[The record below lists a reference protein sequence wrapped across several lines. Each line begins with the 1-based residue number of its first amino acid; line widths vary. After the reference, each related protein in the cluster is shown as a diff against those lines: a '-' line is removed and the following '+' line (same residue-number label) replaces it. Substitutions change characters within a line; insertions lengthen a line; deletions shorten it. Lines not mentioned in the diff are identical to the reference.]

1 MSDEVIATYD
11 AQAAELAER
20 YDHEALLAGYRPLD
34 DLLDPRS
41 ADALALDIGA
51 GSGRDAAWLVAKG
64 YEVVAVEPSAGMR
77 SEGARRHADDKIR
90 WLDDRLPALLRVHE
104 LGLAFDLILLS
115 AVWQHI
121 APNDR
126 ERAFR
131 KMTALLKPGGLLL
144 MTLRQGPAP
153 QNRPMHPVT
162 LAEVEALARAFGL
175 EVFKVADQH
184 DELSRAEVRWISV
197 LLRMPDEGTGAL
209 PLKPAQRERSS

>member
-1 MSDEVIATYD
+1 MSDEVIAAYD
-11 AQAAELAER
+11 VQAAELAER
-20 YDHEALLAGYRPLD
+20 YDHEALLAAYRPLD
-34 DLLDPRS
+34 DLLDPRA

-77 SEGARRHADDKIR
+77 FEGTRRHTDDKIR
-90 WLDDRLPALLRVHE
+90 WLDDRLPALSRVHE

-121 APNDR
+121 PPNDR

-153 QNRPMHPVT
+153 QDRPMHPVT

-175 EVFKVADQH
+175 EVFTHISQ
-184 DELSRAEVRWISV
+184 VR
-197 LLRMPDEGTGAL
+197 R
-209 PLKPAQRERSS
+209 